1 MRKCFVAFLILAFLT
16 AGTVQAAA
24 YSSGAVKT
32 LVSRTLTKVCSAAND
47 NRCLRLVSGASD
59 VLDKTLTAASFF
71 GKTNWLTLAL
81 SVLVPVV
88 GDYAFE
94 LGKKIRVSLT
104 K

>member
-1 MRKCFVAFLILAFLT
+1 MRKCFVAFLILALLT
-16 AGTVQAAA
+16 AGTVQAAV

-47 NRCLRLVSGASD
+47 NRCLRLVSGASG

-94 LGKKIRVSLT
+94 LGKKYVSV
-104 K
+104 